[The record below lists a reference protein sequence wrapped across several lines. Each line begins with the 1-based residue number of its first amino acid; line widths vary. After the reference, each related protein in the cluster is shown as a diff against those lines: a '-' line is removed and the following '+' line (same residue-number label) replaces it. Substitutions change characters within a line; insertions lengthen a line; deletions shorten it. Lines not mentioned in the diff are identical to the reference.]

1 MTQELDIL
9 VATSATVAFLH
20 TLFGPDH
27 YLPFIAMGKARRW
40 SMIRTSL
47 ITFLAGIGHVL
58 GSVVLG
64 MIGVAAGLG
73 IQKVTQVE
81 SVRGSLAGW
90 LFIAFGLVYMVWGLR
105 RAWKNKPHSHGHF
118 HVDGTEHTH
127 EHSHHD
133 GHAHVHDTEEKK
145 NITPWVLFVIFV
157 LGPCEPLIPI
167 VMYPAAKGNWSELI
181 ITVLVF
187 GVVTIITMLALVL
200 GTLFGLNLM
209 PLGKMERYMHA
220 LAGGTILFSGI
231 SIVFLGW

>member
-1 MTQELDIL
+1 MTKELDIL
-9 VATSATVAFLH
+9 IATSATVAFLH

-40 SMIRTSL
+40 SMIKTSVITL
-47 ITFLAGIGHVL
+47 IAGLGHVL

-73 IQKVTQVE
+73 IQKVTAVDE
-81 SVRGSLAGW
+81 VRGSLAGW
-90 LFIAFGLVYMVWGLR
+90 LFIAFGLVYMVWGIR
-105 RAWKNKPHSHGHF
+105 RAWLNKPHSHKHL
-118 HVDGTEHTH
+118 HIDGTEH
-127 EHSHHD
+127 EHLHTHD
-133 GHAHVHDTEEKK
+133 GGHVHVHDEEEKK

-167 VMYPAAKGNWSELI
+167 VMYPAAQGNWGELL

-187 GVVTIITMLALVL
+187 GVVTIVTMLGLVL

-209 PLGKMERYMHA
+209 PLGRMERYMHA
-220 LAGGTILFSGI
+220 LAGGAILFSGA

>member
-9 VATSATVAFLH
+9 IATSATVAFLH

-40 SMIRTSL
+40 SMVRTSL
-47 ITFLAGIGHVL
+47 ITLLAGTGHVL

-73 IQKVTQVE
+73 IQKVTRVE

-105 RAWKNKPHSHGHF
+105 RAWKNKPHSHRHF
-118 HVDGTEHTH
+118 HLDGTEHTH
-127 EHSHHD
+127 EHNHHD
-133 GHAHVHDTEEKK
+133 GHAHVHDAEEKK

>member
-1 MTQELDIL
+1 MTKELDSLI
-9 VATSATVAFLH
+9 ATSATVAFLH

-40 SMIRTSL
+40 SMVRTSL
-47 ITFLAGIGHVL
+47 ITFIAGLGHVL

-73 IQKVTQVE
+73 IQKVTHVDE
-81 SVRGSLAGW
+81 VRGSLAGW
-90 LFIAFGLVYMVWGLR
+90 LFIAFGLVYMVWGIR
-105 RAWKNKPHSHGHF
+105 RAWLNKPHSHKHL
-118 HVDGTEHTH
+118 HIDGTEH
-127 EHSHHD
+127 EHLHTHD
-133 GHAHVHDTEEKK
+133 GGHVHVHDEEEKK

-167 VMYPAAKGNWSELI
+167 VMYPAAQGKWGELL

-187 GVVTIITMLALVL
+187 GVVTIVTMLGLVL

-209 PLGKMERYMHA
+209 PLGRMERYMHA
-220 LAGGTILFSGI
+220 LAGGAIFLSGA

>member
-1 MTQELDIL
+1 
-9 VATSATVAFLH
+9 
-20 TLFGPDH
+20 
-27 YLPFIAMGKARRW
+27 MGKARRW
-40 SMIRTSL
+40 TMMKTSL
-47 ITFLAGIGHVL
+47 ITIMGGVGHVL

-64 MIGVAAGLG
+64 MIGVLAGLG
-73 IQKVTQVE
+73 IQKVSRLET
-81 SVRGSLAGW
+81 VRGGLAGW

-105 RAWKNKPHSHGHF
+105 RAWLNKPHSHL
-118 HVDGTEHTH
+118 HVHAEGVQ
-127 EHSHHD
+127 HD
-133 GHAHVHDTEEKK
+133 HVHVHRDDHVHVHDVEEKK
-145 NITPWVLFVIFV
+145 NITPWVLFTIFV

-167 VMYPAAKGNWSELI
+167 VMYPAARGNYGELV

-187 GVVTIITMLALVL
+187 GIVTILTMLALVL

>member
-40 SMIRTSL
+40 SMFRTSA
-47 ITFLAGIGHVL
+47 ITVVAGVGHVL

-64 MIGVAAGLG
+64 MLGVLAGLG
-73 IQKVTQVE
+73 IQKVTRVDE
-81 SVRGSLAGW
+81 VRGSLAGW
-90 LFIAFGLVYMVWGLR
+90 LFIVFGLVYLVWGIR
-105 RAWKNKPHSHGHF
+105 RAWRNKPHRHLHF
-118 HVDGTEHTH
+118 HLDGTGHDHLHTH
-127 EHSHHD
+127 D
-133 GHAHVHDTEEKK
+133 GDHIHVHDEEKK

-167 VMYPAAKGNWSELI
+167 VMYPAARGEWGELL

-187 GVVTIITMLALVL
+187 SVVTIATMLALVL

-220 LAGGTILFSGI
+220 LAGGAILFSGI

>member
-1 MTQELDIL
+1 MTREMDIL
-9 VATSATVAFLH
+9 IATAATVAFLH

-40 SMIRTSL
+40 SMVRTSL
-47 ITFLAGIGHVL
+47 ITLLAGIGHVL

-64 MIGVAAGLG
+64 LIGVAAGLG
-73 IQKVTQVE
+73 IQKMTQVE

-90 LFIAFGLVYMVWGLR
+90 LFMAFGLVYMVWGLR

-118 HVDGTEHTH
+118 HADGTEHTH

-187 GVVTIITMLALVL
+187 GVVTVITMLALVL

-209 PLGKMERYMHA
+209 PLGRMERYMHA

>member
-1 MTQELDIL
+1 MTKELDIL
-9 VATSATVAFLH
+9 IATSATVAFLH

-40 SMIRTSL
+40 SMVRTSL
-47 ITFLAGIGHVL
+47 ITLLAGVGHVL

-73 IQKVTQVE
+73 IQKVTAVDA
-81 SVRGSLAGW
+81 VRGSLAGW
-90 LFIAFGLVYMVWGLR
+90 LFIAFGLVYMVWGIR
-105 RAWKNKPHSHGHF
+105 RAWLNKPHSHKHF
-118 HVDGTEHTH
+118 HFDGTEH
-127 EHSHHD
+127 EHIHTHD
-133 GHAHVHDTEEKK
+133 GDHAHVHEEEEKA

-167 VMYPAAKGNWSELI
+167 VMYPAAQGNWGELL

-187 GVVTIITMLALVL
+187 GVVTILTMLGLVL

-220 LAGGTILFSGI
+220 LAGGAIFLSGA

>member
-1 MTQELDIL
+1 MTKELDIL
-9 VATSATVAFLH
+9 IATSATVAFLH

-27 YLPFIAMGKARRW
+27 YLPFIAMGRARRW
-40 SMIRTSL
+40 SMVRTTL
-47 ITFLAGIGHVL
+47 ITFIAGVGHVL

-81 SVRGSLAGW
+81 TVRGSLAGW

-105 RAWKNKPHSHGHF
+105 RAWLNKPHSHPHF
-118 HVDGTEHTH
+118 HVDGTEHVH
-127 EHSHHD
+127 EHTHSD
-133 GHAHVHDTEEKK
+133 GHLHVHDSEEKK

-167 VMYPAAKGNWSELI
+167 VMYPAAKGEWGELL
-181 ITVLVF
+181 ITVLIF

-220 LAGGTILFSGI
+220 LAGGAILFSGL

>member
-9 VATSATVAFLH
+9 IATSATVAFLH

-40 SMIRTSL
+40 SMVRTSL
-47 ITFLAGIGHVL
+47 ITLLAGTGHVL

-105 RAWKNKPHSHGHF
+105 RAWKNKPHSHRHF
-118 HVDGTEHTH
+118 HLDGTEHTH
-127 EHSHHD
+127 EHNHHD
-133 GHAHVHDTEEKK
+133 GHAHVHDAEEKK

>member
-1 MTQELDIL
+1 VTQELDIL
-9 VATSATVAFLH
+9 IATSATVAFLH

-40 SMIRTSL
+40 SMVRTSL
-47 ITFLAGIGHVL
+47 ITLLAGTGHVL

-73 IQKVTQVE
+73 IQKVTRVE

-105 RAWKNKPHSHGHF
+105 RAWKNKPHSHRHF
-118 HVDGTEHTH
+118 HLDGTEHTH
-127 EHSHHD
+127 EHNHHD
-133 GHAHVHDTEEKK
+133 GHAHVHDAEEKK

>member
-1 MTQELDIL
+1 MTKEMDIL
-9 VATSATVAFLH
+9 VATAATVAFLH

-40 SMIRTSL
+40 SMMKTSL
-47 ITFLAGIGHVL
+47 ITILGGTGHVL

-64 MIGVAAGLG
+64 MIGVVAGIG

-90 LFIAFGLVYMVWGLR
+90 LFIAFGLVYMVWGIR
-105 RAWKNKPHSHGHF
+105 RAWMNKPHTHLHSHAG
-118 HVDGTEHTH
+118 GLQH
-127 EHSHHD
+127 EHSHTHHD
-133 GHAHVHDTEEKK
+133 NHAHVHDREEKK
-145 NITPWVLFVIFV
+145 NITPWILFTIFV

-167 VMYPAAKGNWSELI
+167 VMYPAARGDYSELF
-181 ITVLVF
+181 ITVLIF
-187 GVVTIITMLALVL
+187 AVVTILTMLALVL

-220 LAGGTILFSGI
+220 LAGGTILFSGM

>member
-1 MTQELDIL
+1 MTQEMDIL
-9 VATSATVAFLH
+9 IVTSATVAFLH

-47 ITFLAGIGHVL
+47 ITLLAGIGHVL

-90 LFIAFGLVYMVWGLR
+90 FFIAFGLVYMVWGLR

-167 VMYPAAKGNWSELI
+167 VMYPAAKGNWSELV

>member
-1 MTQELDIL
+1 MTKELDIL
-9 VATSATVAFLH
+9 IATSATVAFLH

-40 SMIRTSL
+40 SMVRTSI
-47 ITFLAGIGHVL
+47 ITFIAGIGHVL

-73 IQKVTQVE
+73 IQKVTQVDE
-81 SVRGSLAGW
+81 VRGSLAGW
-90 LFIAFGLVYMVWGLR
+90 LFIAFGLVYMVWGIR
-105 RAWKNKPHSHGHF
+105 RAWLNKPHSHKHF
-118 HVDGTEHTH
+118 HSDGTGHVHVHTH
-127 EHSHHD
+127 D
-133 GHAHVHDTEEKK
+133 GEHAHIHEEEEKA

-167 VMYPAAKGNWSELI
+167 VMYPAAQGHWGELL

-187 GVVTIITMLALVL
+187 GVVTIVTMMGLVL

-220 LAGGTILFSGI
+220 LAGGAILFSGA